1 MRLVFLVFLGS
12 RRRQYGGNRRRGRKG
27 EGEEGVL
34 GRQRDRELPSTVQ
47 RKKLHLKNQGIYCVC
62 R

>member
-12 RRRQYGGNRRRGRKG
+12 RLRQYGGNRRRGRKG
-27 EGEEGVL
+27 EGKEGVL

-47 RKKLHLKNQGIYCVC
+47 RKKLHLKNQGI
-62 R
+62 